1 MPRVL
6 IPPPY
11 RGPTLGEAELV
22 VESRTVRGCIEAVE
36 RKFPGILPLVVD
48 ANGNLHRFVKLFV
61 NGEPVDAKRLDRAV
75 EAGDELEIV
84 SAIAGG

>member
-1 MPRVL
+1 MPGL

-11 RGPTLGEAELV
+11 RGPTDGEGELV
-22 VESRTVRGCIEAVE
+22 EARPCAPRIEAVE
-36 RKFPGILPLVVD
+36 RKFPASLRGARRPGKV
-48 ANGNLHRFVKLFV
+48 HRFVKLFV